1 MSTEAAPNAPDLA
14 ARGDRAHQRR
24 GFHDRRM
31 TVYARFLAGL
41 HIAGG
46 TFYLVAPTFFF
57 DCLNFA
63 ARFVGMHEVPQ
74 RSEDFWRALAVS
86 MMYMVAACC
95 AMAASEMR
103 RWYPVLLIVVLSK
116 ATSTLQFGVYLTRTG
131 VFAHLVGVVVDGS
144 LFGTVLYGY
153 LMVKREAERG

>member
-1 MSTEAAPNAPDLA
+1 MTTDAAPSAPA
-14 ARGDRAHQRR
+14 AVARDEAPRR
-24 GFHDRRM
+24 RRDFHARRM

-41 HIAGG
+41 HVAGG

-63 ARFVGMHEVPQ
+63 ARAVGMHEVPQ

-103 RWYPVLLIVVLSK
+103 RLYPVLLIVVLSK
-116 ATSTLQFGVYLTRTG
+116 ATSTLQFGVYFAHTG
-131 VFAHLVGVVVDGS
+131 IFAHLVGVLVDGS
-144 LFGTVLYGY
+144 LFATVLYGW
-153 LMVKREAERG
+153 LMVKREAEAA